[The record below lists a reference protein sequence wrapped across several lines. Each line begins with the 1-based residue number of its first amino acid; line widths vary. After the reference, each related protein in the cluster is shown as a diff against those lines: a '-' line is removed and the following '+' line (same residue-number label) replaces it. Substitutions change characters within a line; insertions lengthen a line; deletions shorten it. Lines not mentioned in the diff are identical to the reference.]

1 MTEYLASPFRERTRT
16 HRSHPS
22 ELSSCSAARCSRS
35 RSARRR
41 SSRSDSDNRR
51 RDFVAMMAPSDEG
64 PPAAGRC
71 RPNAPRRG
79 AKIRRPVRSGP
90 GPRQSSPRQASP
102 RCHARHRED
111 DAGYWFHEDQRTE
124 TSVRRESWS
133 LLRPT
138 RRVGAPPLECTNSGH
153 VGGADLVAAFVPQA
167 VTLRRS
173 QGVDGVAPLLRGR
186 QRSCAVGGELP
197 DSRARAVIFRWR
209 WPAPILGRPKRKHW
223 PSRPY
228 S

>member
-51 RDFVAMMAPSDEG
+51 RDFVAMMAPSEG
-64 PPAAGRC
+64 PARCGPMPPKRTPKGCKNQAAGPQ
-71 RPNAPRRG
+71 RPGTTPEQPTPGVTALPCATPRGRRGLLVPRRP
-79 AKIRRPVRSGP
+79 K
-90 GPRQSSPRQASP
+90 
-102 RCHARHRED
+102 
-111 DAGYWFHEDQRTE
+111 RTE

-153 VGGADLVAAFVPQA
+153 VGGADLVAAFVRKQS
-167 VTLRRS
+167 R
-173 QGVDGVAPLLRGR
+173 
-186 QRSCAVGGELP
+186 CGE
-197 DSRARAVIFRWR
+197 ARASTGWLLCCAGDSVPARWVANFR
-209 WPAPILGRPKRKHW
+209 ILGREQ
-223 PSRPY
+223 
-228 S
+228 

>member
-1 MTEYLASPFRERTRT
+1 LRERTRT

-41 SSRSDSDNRR
+41 SSRSDSDVRR
-51 RDFVAMMAPSDEG
+51 RGFVAMMAPSDEG

-90 GPRQSSPRQASP
+90 GPRASSPRQPSP
-102 RCHARHRED
+102 RCHARYREG

-124 TSVRRESWS
+124 TSVTRGSWS
-133 LLRPT
+133 LLQATPACR
-138 RRVGAPPLECTNSGH
+138 GAPLLECTTSNDAIGGDQVIAMAAERQR
-153 VGGADLVAAFVPQA
+153 VGGAGALLLLVRCDQRPRWVRWLSLSQRRT
-167 VTLRRS
+167 TLRR
-173 QGVDGVAPLLRGR
+173 
-186 QRSCAVGGELP
+186 
-197 DSRARAVIFRWR
+197 ARR
-209 WPAPILGRPKRKHW
+209 
-223 PSRPY
+223 
-228 S
+228 

>member
-79 AKIRRPVRSGP
+79 AKSGGRSAAARDHARAAHVRRHRAAMRDTARTTPATGSTKTNAPRPASDVSPGLCSDRPGVSGP
-90 GPRQSSPRQASP
+90 RRWNAPIRATSA
-102 RCHARHRED
+102 ARI
-111 DAGYWFHEDQRTE
+111 W
-124 TSVRRESWS
+124 W
-133 LLRPT
+133 
-138 RRVGAPPLECTNSGH
+138 PPLFRKQSRC
-153 VGGADLVAAFVPQA
+153 
-167 VTLRRS
+167 
-173 QGVDGVAPLLRGR
+173 
-186 QRSCAVGGELP
+186 GE
-197 DSRARAVIFRWR
+197 ARASTGWLLCCAGDSVPARWVANFR
-209 WPAPILGRPKRKHW
+209 ILGREQ
-223 PSRPY
+223 
-228 S
+228 